1 MLDPFKKYQKRSDE
15 DVKFQL
21 VRFRSHVNFT
31 FHIPVS
37 KNFDRKSVLP
47 ADQMK
52 LLMDL
57 SAKIKKEQ
65 QNLQRLQ
72 NQKKFFCQDIVY
84 SIIKRAADELF
95 DTPKVS

>member
-1 MLDPFKKYQKRSDE
+1 
-15 DVKFQL
+15 
-21 VRFRSHVNFT
+21 
-31 FHIPVS
+31 
-37 KNFDRKSVLP
+37 
-47 ADQMK
+47 
-52 LLMDL
+52 MDL

-84 SIIKRAADELF
+84 SIVKRAADVLF